1 MLIRVHHREGV
12 PEAFESTR
20 EGHSAGNEGELRCLR
35 RGQVVGSGSE
45 QTHEKASRRPILLLR
60 HLHLSHGAVE
70 KGNKISLDTKGDVDA
85 RRNGTASK
93 TNELPIVFNSH
104 SVSEKLV

>member
-1 MLIRVHHREGV
+1 MLVVLVRVHHREGV

-35 RGQVVGSGSE
+35 RGQIVGSGSE
-45 QTHEKASRRPILLLR
+45 QAHEKASRRPILLLR

-70 KGNKISLDTKGDVDA
+70 KGNKISLATKGGDVDA
-85 RRNGTASK
+85 R
-93 TNELPIVFNSH
+93 
-104 SVSEKLV
+104 